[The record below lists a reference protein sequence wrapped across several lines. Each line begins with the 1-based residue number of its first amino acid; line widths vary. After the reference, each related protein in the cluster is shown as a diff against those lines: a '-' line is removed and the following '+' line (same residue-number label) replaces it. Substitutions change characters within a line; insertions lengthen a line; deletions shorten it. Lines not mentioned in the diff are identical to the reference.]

1 MTDLSLQVSRTI
13 NAPAEK
19 LFNAWLDPAM
29 LARFMIPGE
38 GMSEPKVQNDPQE
51 GGKFSILMQGADREL
66 PHSGTYLK
74 IAPHSQIVFTWES
87 EFSIDGSTVTLDF
100 TPEGD
105 GTRVDLKQVKFFN
118 EEARESH
125 KGGWENILAT
135 LETATASS
143 TVG

>member
-1 MTDLSLQVSRTI
+1 MTELTLEISRTI

-38 GMSEPKVQNDPQE
+38 GMAPPKVQTDPRE
-51 GGKFSILMQGADREL
+51 GGEFHIVMQGAEREL

-74 IAPHSQIVFTWES
+74 ITRHSQIVFTWES

-105 GTRVDLKQVKFFN
+105 ATRIDLTQVKFFN
-118 EEARESH
+118 EEARDNH
-125 KGGWENILAT
+125 KGGWANILST
-135 LETATASS
+135 LDDIAASAA
-143 TVG
+143 VE